1 MLRALLGVGLAI
13 LGGCLPANL
22 PMQGPA
28 LLPESFPPYGIS
40 FRRYEAPQFPHTL
53 RALGVATGYSVV
65 VVTVSNEGRVLDAV
79 GIEASNPAFTEAVI
93 EKTPRWIFAPVD
105 SATMPRREVLHYR
118 FRLSGVVS
126 SLTHREGAKEAFA
139 ESKDDFARVRTV
151 AWSDL
156 DSPPVRLD
164 VAVVDPRPRIG
175 GSAEISFIIDQEG
188 NVRVPVVIG
197 ATESDI
203 GIIALEQVAQW
214 RFSPPRQEGR
224 SVLVEVR
231 ARWGD

>member
-1 MLRALLGVGLAI
+1 MLRALVALCVGV
-13 LGGCLPANL
+13 LGGCLPANR

-65 VVTVSNEGRVLDAV
+65 VVTVSDEGRVLDAV
-79 GIEASNPAFTEAVI
+79 GVEASNPAFTEAVI
-93 EKTPRWIFAPVD
+93 EKTPKWLFAP
-105 SATMPRREVLHYR
+105 TEGGTTPRREVLHYR

-139 ESKDDFARVRTV
+139 EAKDDFARVRTV

-164 VAVVDPRPRIG
+164 VSAADPQLPIG
-175 GSAEISFIIDQEG
+175 GSAEISFVIDQEG
-188 NVRVPVVIG
+188 NVRVPVIVS

-203 GIIALEQVAQW
+203 GIIALEQIAQW
-214 RFSPPRQEGR
+214 RFSPPLQEGR